1 MKGYLSSLR
10 SVIRRILVESKVDD
24 LQAKNPDVDV
34 RALSASDPSPTKK
47 YLGWM
52 IKQVKSGVDEEEVT
66 ALVKAFD
73 ANAQRLD
80 QKDINA
86 YVSVSDLNAALSA
99 LPEKS
104 KSQEKRSVKQEG
116 SVKLYEDDE
125 SVVVRLDTKKAV
137 QQYGS
142 GTRWCIT
149 QEKESHYETYSSNN
163 VVFYFVISKTRP
175 QSDPLSKVAISIQ
188 RGLKNEILKT
198 ELFDATDETLS
209 VKAVSERIG
218 NFTEILK
225 ICEQD
230 AVTRPMGSLAK
241 LKNGMATE
249 EEIEAL
255 YVGADVQTRKLI
267 AQSEKTP
274 ARLLMILAKDEDVNV
289 RINIATNRSAPV
301 GLLSALAKDE
311 DINVRGYASENLAK
325 RKQNENIARQYISL
339 IVEKIRTQKG
349 IYSPF
354 GDRFNLNK
362 FKSLPSAPIMRQ
374 YAYMFLE
381 PLGHGSSRE
390 VYTLTSRYA
399 LKIARSEKG
408 NAQNEAEVDAFTNP
422 QTKDVVAKVQS
433 FDKDFNWVIADLVSP
448 LKNAREFEQLTGINF
463 EKFCGVFKAE
473 CKGTSTKEF
482 NGSKFVKAVA
492 TTAKGSGLL
501 VGDVCKIDSWGKSP
515 DGRAV
520 LLDYGFTRDVAD
532 KHYPLPKTPK
542 TSASTKDHISEPKP
556 KTPAETQDDPEKTGH

>member
-86 YVSVSDLNAALSA
+86 YTDVDELGAALSA
-99 LPEKS
+99 LSEKS

-198 ELFDATDETLS
+198 ELFDATDKTLS
-209 VKAVSERIG
+209 VEEVSERIG

-274 ARLLMILAKDEDVNV
+274 ARLLMILAKDEYANV
-289 RINIATNRSAPV
+289 RGYVAMNPSTPAEV
-301 GLLSALAKDE
+301 LSALA
-311 DINVRGYASENLAK
+311 N
-325 RKQNENIARQYISL
+325 
-339 IVEKIRTQKG
+339 
-349 IYSPF
+349 
-354 GDRFNLNK
+354 
-362 FKSLPSAPIMRQ
+362 
-374 YAYMFLE
+374 
-381 PLGHGSSRE
+381 
-390 VYTLTSRYA
+390 
-399 LKIARSEKG
+399 
-408 NAQNEAEVDAFTNP
+408 
-422 QTKDVVAKVQS
+422 
-433 FDKDFNWVIADLVSP
+433 
-448 LKNAREFEQLTGINF
+448 
-463 EKFCGVFKAE
+463 
-473 CKGTSTKEF
+473 
-482 NGSKFVKAVA
+482 
-492 TTAKGSGLL
+492 
-501 VGDVCKIDSWGKSP
+501 
-515 DGRAV
+515 
-520 LLDYGFTRDVAD
+520 D
-532 KHYPLPKTPK
+532 KH
-542 TSASTKDHISEPKP
+542 
-556 KTPAETQDDPEKTGH
+556 